1 MAGHLVTIRSLLQFR
16 PLDTAKRHLPDGTA
30 RMKRTARGRVNRV
43 RYFPLKQNTSAL
55 YLWIRNSHRGEQRL
69 GVRKARTAD
78 GTTDSGRTRKTTA
91 ANAK

>member
-30 RMKRTARGRVNRV
+30 RMKRTARGTVNRV

-55 YLWIRNSHRGEQRL
+55 YLWIRNWRRGEQRL
-69 GVRKARTAD
+69 GVGVKRVRVELPGRGDLDYASI
-78 GTTDSGRTRKTTA
+78 GTRP
-91 ANAK
+91 